1 MCIAIKLIEKGIRH
15 FVIIEKS
22 DGFGGTWKDNKYP
35 GACCDSKITPLNIN
49 LRLGIGGLG

>member
-49 LRLGIGGLG
+49 LWMGIGGLG